1 MVPEENT
8 KKSQRLLLTWLTDEP
23 QLYFKIKQYITP
35 ADFTEELYAKV
46 AERMF
51 QDIENN
57 QLNPAGIINMF
68 ADEKEQ
74 SEAAS
79 LFTTKLPQLE
89 SVQEQEKAF
98 KDILISVKRNS
109 YNYYSSRM
117 GVDISAL
124 NQVIEGKKALEELSK
139 THISLN

>member
-1 MVPEENT
+1 
-8 KKSQRLLLTWLTDEP
+8 
-23 QLYFKIKQYITP
+23 
-35 ADFTEELYAKV
+35 
-46 AERMF
+46 MF

-79 LFTTKLPQLE
+79 LFTTKLSQLE